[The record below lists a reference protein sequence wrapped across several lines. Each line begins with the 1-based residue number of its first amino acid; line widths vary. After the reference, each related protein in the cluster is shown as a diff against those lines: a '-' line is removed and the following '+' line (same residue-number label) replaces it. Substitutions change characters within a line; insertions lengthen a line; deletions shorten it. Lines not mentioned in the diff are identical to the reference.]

1 MIWRSPRKQCEGFS
15 CVSVPNSTLVR
26 STVKCSYR
34 IMRAALGIFLGF
46 LFTVAAL
53 GQGMV
58 QFNNNGASQL
68 MTNNPLGPTRL
79 GFTIGLYVAPQ
90 GTTDPNAFTLMGPTT
105 ASQTGLGTGLF
116 NGNPLPNNFVISNN
130 TGQTIAFQVRAW
142 STFAGATYEA
152 ALGRV
157 DLPTRLL
164 GSSTIGE
171 VTPALGITPVP
182 ALFGTGPGQVGGFV
196 IGVPEPSTTL
206 LAVIGA
212 AVGLSILR
220 SPSRRRQNRSQ

>member
-1 MIWRSPRKQCEGFS
+1 MK
-15 CVSVPNSTLVR
+15 T
-26 STVKCSYR
+26 
-34 IMRAALGIFLGF
+34 ALGFFLGI
-46 LFTVAAL
+46 LFAIAAL
-53 GQGMV
+53 GQGTV
-58 QFNNNGASQL
+58 QFNNGGTTQL

-79 GFTIGLYVAPQ
+79 GFTIGLYIAPQ

-105 ASQTGLGTGLF
+105 SSQSGLGTGLF
-116 NGNPLPNNFVISNN
+116 NGNPLPNPFAISNN

-152 ALGRV
+152 ALARV
-157 DLPTRLL
+157 DLPTRQL
-164 GSSTIGE
+164 GVSTIGE
-171 VTPALGITPVP
+171 VTPAIGITPVP

-196 IGVPEPSTTL
+196 IGIGIPEPSTTL

-220 SPSRRRQNRSQ
+220 SPIRRKR